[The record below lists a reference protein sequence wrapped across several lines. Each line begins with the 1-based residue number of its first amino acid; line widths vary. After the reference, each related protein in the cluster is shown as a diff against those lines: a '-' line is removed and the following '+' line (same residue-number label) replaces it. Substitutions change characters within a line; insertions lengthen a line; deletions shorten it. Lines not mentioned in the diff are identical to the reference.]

1 MKAEIFYTLPNCDK
15 NGITEEINLIYRQYR
30 SRGIPWNR
38 CSKEFYKIHK
48 QLCRSIDYGGI
59 ISCISKVEA

>member
-38 CSKEFYKIHK
+38 CSKEFHKIHK
-48 QLCRSIDYGGI
+48 KTIMS
-59 ISCISKVEA
+59 EH

>member
-1 MKAEIFYTLPNCDK
+1 MKAKIFDTLPNCDK

-38 CSKEFYKIHK
+38 CSKEFYKFTNSYVGA
-48 QLCRSIDYGGI
+48 LTME
-59 ISCISKVEA
+59 V

>member
-1 MKAEIFYTLPNCDK
+1 MKAKIFYTLPNCDK

-48 QLCRSIDYGGI
+48 KTTMS
-59 ISCISKVEA
+59 EH